1 VVIPVSAA
9 EAGSRH
15 TSESETSVLG
25 KVDWTISADIKAATS
40 LCDSESVVDGPAHA
54 ARYLSRIF
62 VNRKRRPTFEVV
74 WDQ

>member
-1 VVIPVSAA
+1 
-9 EAGSRH
+9 
-15 TSESETSVLG
+15 
-25 KVDWTISADIKAATS
+25 